1 MVIIMMM
8 VIVTWSSW
16 MDIRTL
22 LPPAGQYSW

>member
-16 MDIRTL
+16 MDIWTL
-22 LPPAGQYSW
+22 LSPAGQYSW